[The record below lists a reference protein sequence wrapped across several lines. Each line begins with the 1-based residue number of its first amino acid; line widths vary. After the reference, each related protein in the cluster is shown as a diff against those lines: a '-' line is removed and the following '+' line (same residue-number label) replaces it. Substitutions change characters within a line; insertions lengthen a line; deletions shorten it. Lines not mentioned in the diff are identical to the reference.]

1 MAGGRDNEWIVSFAK
16 AVVLIIAGITACA
29 GTLWLI
35 FLPFIARMYKFDDLD
50 PAIGILGALIP
61 IIGFIV
67 HAVLKP
73 EEDSKPPD
81 DKP

>member
-1 MAGGRDNEWIVSFAK
+1 MAGGKDNERVILIAK
-16 AVVLIIAGITACA
+16 AAALLIASIVAAI

-35 FLPFIARMYKFDDLD
+35 FLPFIARLYHFNDLD
-50 PAIGILGALIP
+50 PGLGILGALIP

-67 HAVLKP
+67 HSVLKP
-73 EEDSKPPD
+73 EDTKPN